1 MVSSIT
7 AITAAAIAPS
17 HPPGSTSPERYFCA
31 YRIGLDGASCLLR
44 VLCKGL
50 SFDCLLAVLV
60 IVLAYPALELF
71 ILLEQEL
78 ECLADDVGSVCV
90 DELGVLVEFM
100 PDLFL
105 QADLKVC
112 SLRLL

>member
-1 MVSSIT
+1 
-7 AITAAAIAPS
+7 
-17 HPPGSTSPERYFCA
+17 
-31 YRIGLDGASCLLR
+31 
-44 VLCKGL
+44 
-50 SFDCLLAVLV
+50 LAVLV
-60 IVLAYPALELF
+60 IVLAYPALEL
-71 ILLEQEL
+71 ILLEQKL